1 MTRRSTLPG
10 AAELFRSSAQPVE
23 AQQVDAQARD
33 ARPATDRELRL
44 ASDPLTENRPSSG
57 VRQTAAVRRPV
68 ADRQPSGRQRHDE
81 KITVYVSPDELV
93 DLEQARLN
101 LRAEYGLAVDRG
113 RIVREALAMILAD
126 LEANGDKS
134 TLVQRLTGR

>member
-10 AAELFRSSAQPVE
+10 AAELFRSSAEPVE
-23 AQQVDAQARD
+23 AQPVDV
-33 ARPATDRELRL
+33 RPTTRELRL
-44 ASDPLTENRPSSG
+44 ASDPLTDAATNRATSA

-126 LEANGDKS
+126 LEAHGDES

>member
-23 AQQVDAQARD
+23 AQPVDV
-33 ARPATDRELRL
+33 RPTTRELRL
-44 ASDPLTENRPSSG
+44 ASDQLTEATTANRSTSA

-126 LEANGDKS
+126 LEAHGDES